1 MLSENN
7 ILQNKSFSIH
17 FFKNGFSFC
26 TDDNIDYFSHPT
38 DTNEFENF
46 TKKFLNNNQKN
57 FEYFSIIFFQQPSTL
72 IPTIFFDKNRL
83 DDYLSF
89 YFKKSE
95 IEIII
100 YDELKKEDSTNVYS
114 IPKKLYNVIE
124 KLDVNFNIFHYNSI
138 LIKKVLNLCSTEK
151 FSKQLFIH
159 LHFDAM
165 DIFLVENN
173 KLIFYNRFVVK
184 NENDFMYYLFFVV
197 EQFDLDSNE
206 FEIQFL
212 GRIDAFESYYDIA
225 KNYHHYISFS
235 NDNIS
240 TKIDFSKH
248 HAPYLSSCFN

>member
-17 FFKNGFSFC
+17 FFNNGFSFC

-38 DTNEFENF
+38 DTTEFENSIRN
-46 TKKFLNNNQKN
+46 FLKNNPKN

-72 IPTIFFDKNRL
+72 VPKIFFDKNRL

-89 YFKKSE
+89 YYKKHE
-95 IEIII
+95 AEIII
-100 YDELKKEDSTNVYS
+100 YDELKKEYNTNVYS
-114 IPKKLYNVIE
+114 IPRKLYNVIE
-124 KLDVNFNIFHYNSI
+124 KLDVDFNVFHYTSI
-138 LIKKVLNLCSTEK
+138 LIKKILNLCSTEK
-151 FSKQLFIH
+151 FSKQLFVH

-173 KLIFYNRFVVK
+173 KLVFYNSFVIK
-184 NENDFMYYLFFVV
+184 NEDDFMYYLFFVV
-197 EQFDLDSNE
+197 EQFDLGPND

-212 GRIDAFESYYDIA
+212 GRIDAFESYYDIV
-225 KNYHHYISFS
+225 KNYHYYITFS
-235 NDNIS
+235 NDNMS

>member
-17 FFKNGFSFC
+17 FFNNGFSFC

-38 DTNEFENF
+38 DTTEFENSIRN
-46 TKKFLNNNQKN
+46 FLKNNPKN

-72 IPTIFFDKNRL
+72 VPTIFFDKNRL

-95 IEIII
+95 TEIII

-114 IPKKLYNVIE
+114 IPKKVYNVIE
-124 KLDVNFNIFHYNSI
+124 KLDVNFNVFHYTSI
-138 LIKKVLNLCSTEK
+138 LIKKVLTLCSTEK

-184 NENDFMYYLFFVV
+184 NQNDFMYYLFFVV
-197 EQFDLDSNE
+197 EQFDLGPND

-212 GRIDAFESYYDIA
+212 GRIDAFESYYEIV
-225 KNYHHYISFS
+225 KNYHYYITFS
-235 NDNIS
+235 THGLS
-240 TKIDFSKH
+240 SKIEFSKH
-248 HAPYLSSCFN
+248 HAPYLSSYFF

>member
-17 FFKNGFSFC
+17 IFKNGFSFC
-26 TDDNIDYFSHPT
+26 TDDNIDYFSHPI

-197 EQFDLDSNE
+197 EQFGLDPNN

-212 GRIDAFESYYDIA
+212 GRIDAFESYYDIV
-225 KNYHHYISFS
+225 KNYHYYITFS
-235 NDNIS
+235 NDNLS
-240 TKIDFSKH
+240 TKTDFSKH

>member
-26 TDDNIDYFSHPT
+26 TDDNTNYFSHPT
-38 DTNEFENF
+38 DTTEFENSIRN
-46 TKKFLNNNQKN
+46 FLKNNPKN

-72 IPTIFFDKNRL
+72 VPKIFFDKNRL

-89 YFKKSE
+89 YYKKYE
-95 IEIII
+95 TEIII

-114 IPKKLYNVIE
+114 IPKKVYDVIE
-124 KLDVNFNIFHYNSI
+124 KLDVNFNVFHYTSI
-138 LIKKVLNLCSTEK
+138 LIKKVLTLCSTEK

-184 NENDFMYYLFFVV
+184 NQNDFMYYLFFVV
-197 EQFDLDSNE
+197 EQFDLGPND

-212 GRIDAFESYYDIA
+212 GRIDAFESYYEIV
-225 KNYHHYISFS
+225 KNYHYYITFS
-235 NDNIS
+235 THGLS
-240 TKIDFSKH
+240 SKIEFSKH
-248 HAPYLSSCFN
+248 HAPYLSSYFY

>member
-17 FFKNGFSFC
+17 FFNNGFSFC

-38 DTNEFENF
+38 DTTEFENSIRN
-46 TKKFLNNNQKN
+46 FLKNNPKN

-72 IPTIFFDKNRL
+72 VPKIFFDKNRL

-89 YFKKSE
+89 YYKKHE
-95 IEIII
+95 AEIII
-100 YDELKKEDSTNVYS
+100 YDELKKEYNTNVYS
-114 IPKKLYNVIE
+114 IPRKLYNVIE
-124 KLDVNFNIFHYNSI
+124 KLDVDFNVFHYTSI
-138 LIKKVLNLCSTEK
+138 LIKKILNLCSTEK
-151 FSKQLFIH
+151 FSKQLFVH

-197 EQFDLDSNE
+197 EQFDLGPND
-206 FEIQFL
+206 FEIKFL
-212 GRIDAFESYYDIA
+212 GRIDAFESYYDIV
-225 KNYHHYISFS
+225 KNYHYYITFS
-235 NDNIS
+235 NDNMS

>member
-26 TDDNIDYFSHPT
+26 TDDNTNYFSHPN
-38 DTNEFENF
+38 DTTEFENSI
-46 TKKFLNNNQKN
+46 KNFLNNNQKN

-72 IPTIFFDKNRL
+72 IPTIFFDESRL

-95 IEIII
+95 TEIII

-114 IPKKLYNVIE
+114 IPKKVYNVIE
-124 KLDVNFNIFHYNSI
+124 KLDVNFNVFHYTSI
-138 LIKKVLNLCSTEK
+138 LIKKVLALCSTEK

-184 NENDFMYYLFFVV
+184 NQNDFMYYLFFVV
-197 EQFDLDSNE
+197 EQFDLDPND

-212 GRIDAFESYYDIA
+212 GKIDAFESYYDIV
-225 KNYHHYISFS
+225 KNYHYYITFS
-235 NDNIS
+235 THGLS
-240 TKIDFSKH
+240 SKIEFSKH
-248 HAPYLSSCFN
+248 HAPYLSSYFY